1 MLHFR
6 ALSATGLLENASSW
20 DEELSPEDEE
30 TFLMPGG
37 GEMVGKKMELVLQT
51 ERTEEKA
58 IGGQN
63 VFCFWHVTD
72 QFNSV

>member
-1 MLHFR
+1 MMQG
-6 ALSATGLLENASSW
+6 S
-20 DEELSPEDEE
+20 
-30 TFLMPGG
+30 

-63 VFCFWHVTD
+63 VLCFWHVTD